1 MGEPTPV
8 DPMSDDCVNVE
19 CILRPIKGV
28 EGGSSK
34 SPVGFLRPRLGR
46 RQQARDARLVVP
58 RLVSTG
64 CRGQDAGDCKK
75 LADAGG
81 GSLNEVPRVGSSSR
95 SQD

>member
-1 MGEPTPV
+1 MMGEPTPV

-46 RQQARDARLVVP
+46 RAT
-58 RLVSTG
+58 SEG
-64 CRGQDAGDCKK
+64 CGACCAAVGLNRWSGK
-75 LADAGG
+75 LADGCRKTCG
-81 GSLNEVPRVGSSSR
+81 RPREEI
-95 SQD
+95 

>member
-1 MGEPTPV
+1 MMGEPTPV
-8 DPMSDDCVNVE
+8 DPKSDDCVNAE

-46 RQQARDARLVVP
+46 RQQAKDARLVVP

-64 CRGQDAGDCKK
+64 CRGKTRATAENLRTPVEG
-75 LADAGG
+75 
-81 GSLNEVPRVGSSSR
+81 V
-95 SQD
+95 